1 MPEPYQN
8 SYQYSGLCFRHP
20 PPFSSMPNRS
30 VITNVP
36 DYEVTDNSI
45 NTSKYTII
53 DFIPLNLII
62 QFSKLPNIYF
72 LIIGIMQMI
81 PSITNSGGFPVI
93 FIPLT
98 MVVTVSAI
106 KDLF

>member
-1 MPEPYQN
+1 
-8 SYQYSGLCFRHP
+8 
-20 PPFSSMPNRS
+20 MPNRI
-30 VITNVP
+30 VTTNVP
-36 DYEVTDNSI
+36 EFRMTDNGI
-45 NTSKYTII
+45 NTSKYNII
-53 DFIPLNLII
+53 NFIPLNLIV
-62 QFSKLPNIYF
+62 QFSKLPNVYF

-98 MVVTVSAI
+98 MVVVVSAI

>member
-1 MPEPYQN
+1 MT
-8 SYQYSGLCFRHP
+8 
-20 PPFSSMPNRS
+20 SMIIN
-30 VITNVP
+30 TNVP
-36 DYEVTDNSI
+36 DYKVHDNCI
-45 NTSKYTII
+45 HTSKYNFIN
-53 DFIPLNLII
+53 FIPLNLIV
-62 QFSKLPNIYF
+62 QFSKLPNVYF

-98 MVVTVSAI
+98 MVVVVSSI

>member
-1 MPEPYQN
+1 MNYQN
-8 SYQYSGLCFRHP
+8 AYKQKGVCFHSP
-20 PPFSSMPNRS
+20 PPYNEMPNRS
-30 VITNVP
+30 IITNVP
-36 DYEVTDNSI
+36 DYDVTDNRI
-45 NTSKYTII
+45 NTSKYNII
-53 DFIPLNLII
+53 DFIPLNLWL
-62 QFSKLPNIYF
+62 QFTKLPNVYF
-72 LIIGIMQMI
+72 LIIGIMQMV